1 MENLLKMGYYVCNM
15 NSVQKKFVQ
24 VQVKIMLGNQ
34 GTVYYY
40 KLVLY

>member
-1 MENLLKMGYYVCNM
+1 MENLLKLGYLCNM